1 MTDETVVVYDDRGR
15 EYRIARA
22 EWAERVLAPAISEAW
37 SDPDRLY
44 EVVTGALRDGL
55 DAYVGSAAERLAGID
70 PDPERGPLVLAIVRM
85 RAGRLDEALEEF
97 SAAQKAMPEDP
108 EVRLNY
114 GVALAQKKNFPEA
127 EKQLRRALKKMDRS
141 APGRLY
147 LGMAL
152 IGLKDIDGAE
162 RELQQAARLGGAQMA
177 VAHRYLG
184 GIYWARKDYKR
195 AADELETYLKLS
207 PKAADAEQTKAT
219 IKDLRR
225 KQ

>member
-1 MTDETVVVYDDRGR
+1 VRSGQGEKAEGLLR
-15 EYRIARA
+15 EAVA
-22 EWAERVLAPAISEAW
+22 QHPQFGLAHGE
-37 SDPDRLY
+37 L
-44 EVVTGALRDGL
+44 GQLHL
-55 DAYVGSAAERLAGID
+55 
-70 PDPERGPLVLAIVRM
+70 

-97 SAAQKAMPEDP
+97 RAAQKTLPEDP
-108 EVRLNY
+108 EVQLNY
-114 GVALAQKKNFPEA
+114 GVALTQKKNFGEA

-162 RELQQAARLGGAQMA
+162 RELQQAAKLGGNQMA
-177 VAHRYLG
+177 LAHRYLG
-184 GIYWARKDYKR
+184 GIYWARKDYKH

-219 IKDLRR
+219 IKDLRG